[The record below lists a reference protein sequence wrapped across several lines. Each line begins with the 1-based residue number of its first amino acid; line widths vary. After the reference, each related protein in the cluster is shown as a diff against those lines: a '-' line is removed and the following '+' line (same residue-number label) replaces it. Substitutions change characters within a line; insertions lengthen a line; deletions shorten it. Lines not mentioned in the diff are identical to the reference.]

1 LSAIEREFGAA
12 PYSSAG
18 AVSDV
23 AGRLVFTDRSRD
35 CGFEGRNSF
44 ALAAGHFH
52 SDRVRR
58 RAVPVHIEH
67 EAGGAGV
74 ISIGGGQLFDGRRRR
89 RIGLGGLWWCL
100 GSIFGICLFSASAAE
115 PAGPRAAGQQGEA
128 H

>member
-1 LSAIEREFGAA
+1 M
-12 PYSSAG
+12 
-18 AVSDV
+18 
-23 AGRLVFTDRSRD
+23 AGRLMFTDRSTYGGFK
-35 CGFEGRNSF
+35 CGNGL

-52 SDRVRR
+52 ADRVCR
-58 RAVPVHIEH
+58 RAVLVHVED

-74 ISIGGGQLFDGRRRR
+74 VRFDGRRRR
-89 RIGLGGLWWCL
+89 RLCLTHGGDVGRWWCL